1 MRRNIAAMN
10 IPWKIAF
17 AYGPESVERLQERL
31 PLAIKYA
38 GETAFWSGVAY
49 KKWIITKNERYMIE
63 EQISRV
69 IKKVSSIQK
78 YLEKYG
84 KEEQYSWKLMFN
96 EKGEE

>member
-1 MRRNIAAMN
+1 
-10 IPWKIAF
+10 
-17 AYGPESVERLQERL
+17 
-31 PLAIKYA
+31 
-38 GETAFWSGVAY
+38 
-49 KKWIITKNERYMIE
+49 MIE